1 MKKLVL
7 FLFSGIFSISYSQN
21 PSWIEKAT
29 SSLQLDSARA
39 SYVYVCDLNNDNYPE
54 IITVYASLIKGKV
67 KIYFNIPDPMDPRK
81 RIFKDSTEWSNI
93 DIRRNG
99 QHGRVVDNIA
109 FADIDNDGDVDA
121 VTGIYYHRWEYY
133 HPDSNDPGDRCEVLL
148 NRGDGKFSLVENSG
162 LNTLGPHTGKDQGLV
177 NITGITFLDYD
188 KDGKIDL
195 FLASWFDDYKLNQE
209 QGGLNG
215 MTSSYLLKGNGD
227 GTFTDQSFISKIS
240 LNKMP
245 LYGSNATDWNNDGWM
260 DIATAP
266 YCRSG
271 GSLYANQKNGKFN
284 DVAFGTGYNTQHL
297 NGDQGQA
304 LCCWETQPADY
315 DNDGD
320 IDFFYLLVHGGF
332 GDGEGSS
339 TLVINKGP
347 AEDYHLEWALEKVKR
362 DPPRPSH
369 LGDYSGN
376 WLDLDNDM
384 LLDMVMGS
392 GGYSSN
398 RRLFVL
404 RQDTSGLLDDISLE
418 LGITSATTMIREIG
432 SLQPFDYDLDG
443 DDDLLIAHGDGTY
456 QPKGQ
461 LDVYENKIGSQNNWI
476 GIRLFAPENCNQSAV
491 GSRIIV
497 WAGGVRQMREIKA
510 GYGHFAGQQPFITN
524 FGLGNN
530 SKVDSVVVEWQ
541 TQPATRT
548 VVTSIPINQVSI
560 INKDGYWGSLGTKI
574 NFKTEDELKI
584 WPNPATT
591 ILNIYLPIVSA
602 EIKYK
607 ISDIQGKT
615 VAEGTCFNY
624 IDISAIEKGLYLLM
638 IENEGKHYNKKFVIF
653 R

>member
-1 MKKLVL
+1 MKRHILLLLSIVL
-7 FLFSGIFSISYSQN
+7 TKVSAQN
-21 PSWIEKAT
+21 PSWLEKST
-29 SSLQLDSARA
+29 SKLQLDSARA

-67 KIYFNIPDPMDPRK
+67 KIYFNVPDPKNPQQ
-81 RIFKDSTEWSNI
+81 RIYKDSTEWSNI

-99 QHGRVVDNIA
+99 QHGRIVDVIA
-109 FADIDNDGDVDA
+109 FADIDNDGDIDA

-133 HPDSNDPGDRCEVLL
+133 HPDSLDPGDRCEVLL

-162 LNTLGPHTGKDQGLV
+162 LNTLGPHSGKDQGLV
-177 NITGITFLDYD
+177 NITGITFLDYN
-188 KDGKIDL
+188 KDGNIDL

-227 GTFTDQSFISKIS
+227 GTFTDQSYLSKIS

-284 DVAFGTGYNTQHL
+284 DVAASVGYNTQYL
-297 NGDQGQA
+297 TGDQGQA

-332 GDGEGSS
+332 GIGEGSS
-339 TLVINKGP
+339 TLVINKGE
-347 AEDYHLEWALEKVKR
+347 AENYNLIWALEKVKR

-384 LLDMVMGS
+384 RLDMVMGS
-392 GGYSSN
+392 GGYTSN

-404 RQDTSGLLDDISLE
+404 RQDSTGLLDDISLE
-418 LGITSATTMIREIG
+418 LGITSTTTMIREIG
-432 SLQPFDYDLDG
+432 SLQPFDFDLDG

-456 QPKGQ
+456 QPKAQ
-461 LDVYENKIGSQNNWI
+461 VDVYENKIGNQNNWI
-476 GIRLFAPENCNQSAV
+476 GIKLYPPENCNQSAI
-491 GSRIIV
+491 GIRIIV

-524 FGLGNN
+524 FGLASNT
-530 SKVDSVVVEWQ
+530 KVDSVIVEWQ
-541 TQPATRT
+541 TNPTQRT
-548 VVTSIPINQVSI
+548 VVKSIPINQISI
-560 INKDGYWGSLGTKI
+560 INKDGFWGSLNIKEFS
-574 NFKTEDELKI
+574 NHKDEMKL
-584 WPNPATT
+584 WPNPATNS
-591 ILNIYLPIVSA
+591 LNVYLPES
-602 EIKYK
+602 EEELKYK
-607 ISDIQGKT
+607 ITDIQGKIIL
-615 VAEGTCFNY
+615 EGTCLNN
-624 IDISAIEKGLYLLM
+624 IDISAVENGIYLLFL
-638 IENEGKHYNKKFVIF
+638 ENKVKKYCRKFIVLK
-653 R
+653 